1 MKLHRFAG
9 EAGFA
14 KRAAFVLVIA
24 AAVAFA
30 IWYSFIASSAGSS
43 ANVATLLPAETSLLV
58 HIPNVNRTRSEWE
71 QCDLYQLYRE
81 PAVQAFLGKPAAQLL
96 ANHGFA
102 ASTIGDLEALDA
114 TDVFV
119 ASVSGERTRFVG
131 GLRFGCNRPQAES
144 IIARWKAKLTER
156 SFAAKQTGADYE
168 GHQMEILE
176 VGELSVTTTFSAKQ
190 FFFASNVED
199 LKALLDRLDGRL
211 KTASLAQA
219 QEYRAALAHMPAAGH
234 ALLVFARPNSWREQ
248 LPFGVG
254 ATALC
259 YATRF
264 DGGKMRDVAFIAM
277 AEQKIDPIS
286 RFAANIGTPNTFL
299 YSTALLNPASASAS
313 QPARFGQLSRVTDAI
328 AAAGI
333 TADEWNAAFGPESSL
348 LADWNEN
355 ARWPGAFLLAE
366 VKDSARANDIAT
378 RVGNSFAPGGWS
390 VTTRNGVQYH
400 TLSTLTGF
408 MVFNPTIGVSDKLLV
423 VGFDAAGVEAAI
435 KRAGAGGGLVQSRS
449 YQAASNLIAA
459 PKNMF
464 VYLDLSLLFRRLDSS
479 LRPLIQ
485 MAGALMPGVSDWID
499 ASKLPAPDIVAKH
512 LGPLVVSENYDRDG
526 YVVESCG
533 PITWVG
539 ATIPAIYYGNSGFPL
554 SSSSFLAPFGLRQ
567 GGIPG
572 ATPSPTP

>member
-1 MKLHRFAG
+1 MKLHRFAR

-24 AAVAFA
+24 AVVAFA

-43 ANVATLLPAETSLLV
+43 ANAATLLPAETSLLV

-81 PAVQAFLGKPAAQLL
+81 PAVQAFLGKPGAPLS
-96 ANHGFA
+96 ANAGV
-102 ASTIGDLEALDA
+102 ASATMGDLEALDA

-144 IIARWKAKLTER
+144 IVAHWKAKLTER
-156 SFAAKQTGADYE
+156 SFAAKQTGAEYE
-168 GHQMEILE
+168 GHQLDILE
-176 VGELSVTTTFSAKQ
+176 VGGLSVTTTFSAKQ
-190 FFFASNVED
+190 FFFASNVEE
-199 LKALLDRLDGRL
+199 LKALLDRVDGRV
-211 KTASLAQA
+211 KTSSLAQA

-234 ALLVFARPNSWREQ
+234 VLLIFARPNSLRAQ
-248 LPFGVG
+248 LPFGG
-254 ATALC
+254 SATALC

-277 AEQKIDPIS
+277 PEQKIDPIS

-299 YSTALLNPASASAS
+299 YSTALLNPASAPAI

-333 TADEWNAAFGPESSL
+333 TAEEWNAAFGPELSL
-348 LADWNEN
+348 LADWNDN
-355 ARWPGAFLLAE
+355 ARWPGAFITAE
-366 VKDSARANDIAT
+366 VKDSARANEIAI
-378 RVGNSFAPGGWS
+378 RVGKSFAPGGWS
-390 VTTRNGVQYH
+390 VATREGVQYH

-423 VGFDAAGVEAAI
+423 VGFDVAGVEAAI
-435 KRAGAGGGLVQSRS
+435 KRVGGGLGQSRS
-449 YQAASNLIAA
+449 YQAASNLVAI

-464 VYLDLSLLFRRLDSS
+464 VYLDLPLLYRRLDSS
-479 LRPLIQ
+479 LRPFLQ
-485 MAGALMPGVSDWID
+485 MAGVLMPAVSDWID
-499 ASKLPAPDIVAKH
+499 TSKLPAPDIVAKH
-512 LGPLVVSENYDRDG
+512 LGPLVVSEAYNRDG

-539 ATIPAIYYGNSGFPL
+539 AAIPAVYYGKSGLPTAVPSIL
-554 SSSSFLAPFGLRQ
+554 SPFGFGQ
-567 GGIPG
+567 GGLRG
-572 ATPSPTP
+572 VGPSPTP